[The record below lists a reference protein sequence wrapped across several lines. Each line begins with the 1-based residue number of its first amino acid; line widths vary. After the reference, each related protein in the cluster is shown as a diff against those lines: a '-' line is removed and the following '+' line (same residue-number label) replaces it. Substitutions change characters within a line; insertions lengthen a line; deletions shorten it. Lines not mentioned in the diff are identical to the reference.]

1 MALLLK
7 LIAGNFS
14 ASKKSPERR
23 WPSLRSSLVVM
34 PFTSAVISKSAFSGR
49 SGSSCSLP
57 VSLPSC
63 PRTVLTT
70 MCFTEKLTCECD
82 GSMYQNMCWF
92 SSTPACADDLVDAT
106 INWLRTQ
113 SIPTKRKRRLRQA
126 EEAGWESFLRAYAAT
141 SHALERL
148 ADSRGGLPLGE
159 HFLLVQI
166 ARGPEA
172 GIRPTDLAAR
182 SLLTKSGVTRAI
194 DRLERDGLV
203 ARNACPT
210 DGRAFHIVLTPRGRH
225 LLK

>member
-1 MALLLK
+1 M
-7 LIAGNFS
+7 F
-14 ASKKSPERR
+14 P
-23 WPSLRSSLVVM
+23 
-34 PFTSAVISKSAFSGR
+34 
-49 SGSSCSLP
+49 
-57 VSLPSC
+57 
-63 PRTVLTT
+63 
-70 MCFTEKLTCECD
+70 
-82 GSMYQNMCWF
+82 
-92 SSTPACADDLVDAT
+92 STPVCAGDLVDDT
-106 INWLRTQ
+106 INWLPTQ
-113 SIPTKRKRRLRQA
+113 SIPAKSKRRLSEA

-166 ARGPEA
+166 ARGPET

-203 ARNACPT
+203 ERNACPT

-225 LLK
+225 LLKRSAPGHIRAVATHFADPLSPHELAVLTAALDKIAATDH